1 VSSTAGARATA
12 RVPWCT
18 LGVVALALA
27 ASFTPGAPAL
37 LEYERS
43 RIAHG
48 ELWRL
53 LSAHLVDAWP
63 GLAIVDLPVLV
74 VLGSWL
80 ELRVGARAFVA
91 MLASAIAASAAVWF
105 ARPDLELYQGSSAI
119 GYGVFAALTVNLV
132 RDERHTFVRIAAGA
146 ALALLTIK
154 TGGEL
159 AGLWSSAIAP
169 LPSGV
174 EAVAIAHA
182 AGGLAGGCV
191 ELAWTRGAQRLQ
203 RASTS
208 RTSASRSPG
217 FPDAETTASGAAK
230 PHSTSHA
237 STGEAP

>member
-1 VSSTAGARATA
+1 MSRAAGARAAA

-18 LGVVALALA
+18 LGVVALALG
-27 ASFTPGAPAL
+27 ASFIPGAPSV

-53 LSAHLVDAWP
+53 LSAHFVDAWP

-80 ELRVGARAFVA
+80 ELRVGARALLV
-91 MLASAIAASAAVWF
+91 MLASALAASAAVWF
-105 ARPDLELYQGSSAI
+105 AREDLELYQGSSAI

-132 RDERHTFVRIAAGA
+132 RDERGTFVRIAAGA
-146 ALALLTIK
+146 ALALITIK

-159 AGLWSSAIAP
+159 AGLWFVAIAP

-191 ELAWTRGAQRLQ
+191 ELAWIRKVQRLQ

-208 RTSASRSPG
+208 RTSASRSPD
-217 FPDAETTASGAAK
+217 FPAAETMASGAAK

-237 STGEAP
+237 SAGEAP